1 MSPDIDEL
9 RMIHNRHSWLPFTQM
24 KLAPEPLLVQEA
36 KGLWLTL
43 AGGRRVLDGIGSWWV
58 NTYGHANPKINE
70 ALREQAATLEH
81 VIYANFVHEPGLR
94 LAQALS
100 ERTSHQLP
108 RVYYSD
114 NGSTAMEIALKMA
127 YQFFRNQGERR
138 ERIVCLSNG
147 YHGDTFGAMAAG
159 ARSIFHSVFEPL
171 LFEVHHLT
179 APSCTQEG
187 LDNEDKALEEM
198 SEALHA
204 LEDYFDRYGEQIC
217 CLVLEPLIQ
226 GAGGMNFYAPAY
238 LKKARQL
245 CDRYGVVLV
254 ADEVFTGAGRTGPY
268 FAFERAG
275 VWPDIA
281 ALSKGLSGGYM
292 PFAATLA
299 SERIYEGF
307 LSDDRMHTLYHGHS
321 MTGSPLGSVAALA
334 SLALYGELNIG
345 ERLKQIEALHREGLQ
360 RLMQEAGEWVNR
372 PRCLG
377 SVAAF
382 ELAADLPYGVPVSM
396 LVSRAALDEGLFI
409 RPLGGTVYLCPAFV
423 ASDEEMAFIY
433 EALSRLLKRMPQILR
448 TST

>member
-1 MSPDIDEL
+1 
-9 RMIHNRHSWLPFTQM
+9 
-24 KLAPEPLLVQEA
+24 
-36 KGLWLTL
+36 
-43 AGGRRVLDGIGSWWV
+43 
-58 NTYGHANPKINE
+58 
-70 ALREQAATLEH
+70 
-81 VIYANFVHEPGLR
+81 
-94 LAQALS
+94 
-100 ERTSHQLP
+100 
-108 RVYYSD
+108 
-114 NGSTAMEIALKMA
+114 
-127 YQFFRNQGERR
+127 
-138 ERIVCLSNG
+138 
-147 YHGDTFGAMAAG
+147 
-159 ARSIFHSVFEPL
+159 
-171 LFEVHHLT
+171 
-179 APSCTQEG
+179 
-187 LDNEDKALEEM
+187 
-198 SEALHA
+198 
-204 LEDYFDRYGEQIC
+204 
-217 CLVLEPLIQ
+217 
-226 GAGGMNFYAPAY
+226 MNFYAPAY